1 MVRHTNEVVANIL
14 LESKF
19 GRGGVSGS
27 DANYAKVALGN
38 NAGTPMQMPFGAI
51 DMPMALVNRMFIK
64 QIGKK
69 MGSRIVFDNG
79 SIMPEITLPQYF
91 QDDRWLDALING
103 YTDGAVPIDT
113 FTNAIHW
120 ENGDHKEDV
129 FGVMP
134 NKGVLTFDRGDN
146 SENQPIPRQDTTLQY
161 LNSATSAIEFSS
173 DGGFATIQPLIN
185 KDVSFTLTGSG
196 SGAIALKW
204 SKAIVMIA
212 AIASKK
218 GTIGDGGE
226 IKYPWALDYEIELD
240 LTFFDY
246 DAILLEPKVA
256 IASMED
262 WDLVMD
268 LDTLNVGGTHPIIKN
283 ILTIN
288 DLIVKES
295 SVAKIPEMGV
305 FEHNVKLMPGPN
317 FLHTSDLLLASG

>member
-1 MVRHTNEVVANIL
+1 MVRHTFEVVANVL
-14 LESKF
+14 DESKF

-27 DANYAKVALGN
+27 DANYAKVPLGQ

-51 DMPMALVNRMFIK
+51 DMPMAIINRMFIK
-64 QIGKK
+64 QIGQK

-79 SIMPEITLPQYF
+79 SIMPEITLPQYI

-113 FTNAIHW
+113 FTKAIHW

-129 FGVMP
+129 FGIIP
-134 NKGVLTFDRGDN
+134 NKTVLTFDRGDN
-146 SENQPIPRQDTTLQY
+146 SENQPIPRQDSTLQF
-161 LNSATSAIEFSS
+161 LNSATSSVEFSV
-173 DGGFATIQPLIN
+173 DKGFSALQPLIN
-185 KDVSFTLTGSG
+185 KDIDFTLTGSG
-196 SGAIALKW
+196 SGAINLKW
-204 SKAIVMIA
+204 SKAIVTIA
-212 AIASKK
+212 VIASKK

-226 IKYPWALDYEIELD
+226 IKYPWALDYEIDVD

-246 DAILLEPKVA
+246 DAILLETKVA
-256 IASMED
+256 IGSVED

-268 LDTLNVGGTHPIIKN
+268 LDTRNLAIPITKN

-288 DLIVKES
+288 DLIVKDS